1 MKIVRI
7 SFERFEE
14 KKEIHY
20 SLCGVICDDKKLLKK
35 KIDEIIE
42 EVFGNE

>member
-20 SLCGVICDDKKLLKK
+20 SLCGDICDDKKSLKE
-35 KIDEIIE
+35 KINEIIE
-42 EVFGNE
+42 EVFGK